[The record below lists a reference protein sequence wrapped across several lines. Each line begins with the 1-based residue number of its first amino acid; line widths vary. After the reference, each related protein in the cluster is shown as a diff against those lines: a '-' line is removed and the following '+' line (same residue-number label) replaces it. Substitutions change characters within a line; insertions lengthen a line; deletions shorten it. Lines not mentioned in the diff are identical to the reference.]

1 MEVEFS
7 PLEGKSPQFR
17 AFLLLLFA
25 VAGAGL
31 LATYLFYARG
41 LHLSGLSNRVPWGI
55 SIVMAVFYIGLSTGA
70 LVLSALSVLSSKKE
84 FQPFAR
90 VATLLAMLLLVGGL
104 LSIILDWGRPD
115 RLFVS
120 FLHFNPTSMFS
131 INGILYPSYIAICFA
146 FLLAL
151 FAGKGRWISAI
162 AVIAVICAIV
172 VRTGTGIIFG
182 FMPIELFQSPL
193 LPLSF
198 IATALSSGI
207 ALMIILLQLL
217 FRYTRRPFD
226 ERYVRK
232 LSKILSLFIIV
243 VFYFLFL
250 ENAFRAY
257 TPASREAE
265 WYLLFSG
272 THSILF
278 WWGLIGAGILIPA
291 AILFNP
297 GTRNSLKMINVA
309 AALHVVGVLCEK
321 YLAVVPA
328 QTHAADILPNMHVES
343 VALDGAA
350 VSYSI
355 TLLEAVQALGIAAM
369 IAIAFILGLRFFAML
384 PTKALIEDEGA

>member
-17 AFLLLLFA
+17 AFLLVLLV

-31 LATYLFYARG
+31 FATYLFYARG
-41 LHLSGLSNRVPWGI
+41 LHLTGLSNRVPWGI
-55 SIVMAVFYIGLSTGA
+55 SIVMAIFYIGLSAGA
-70 LVLSALSVLSSKKE
+70 LVLSALSVLSRKKE

-90 VATLLAMLLLVGGL
+90 TAVLLAMFLLIGGL

-115 RLFVS
+115 RLFIPMIYS
-120 FLHFNPTSMFS
+120 NPLSMFS
-131 INGILYPSYIAICFA
+131 INGILYPAFIGVCFI

-151 FAGKGRWISAI
+151 FSGNQKWISAI
-162 AVIAVICAIV
+162 AVLAVICAIV
-172 VRTGTGIIFG
+172 VRTGTGVIFG
-182 FMPIELFQSPL
+182 FMPRELFHSSL
-193 LPLSF
+193 LPPSF

-207 ALMIILLQLL
+207 ALIIILLQLL

-226 ERYVRK
+226 ERYVKK

-257 TPASREAE
+257 VPASREAE
-265 WYLLFSG
+265 WYFLFSG
-272 THSILF
+272 PHNILF

-297 GTRNSLKMINVA
+297 GTKNSIKMINVA
-309 AALHVVGVLCEK
+309 AALHIIGVLCEK

-343 VALDGAA
+343 VALDGAN
-350 VSYSI
+350 VGYSI
-355 TLLEAVQALGIAAM
+355 SLLEAVQVLGIAAL
-369 IAIAFILGLRFFAML
+369 IAIAFILGLRYFAML
-384 PTKALIEDEGA
+384 PTKALIEEDGS